1 VDLDSQAILQGLG
14 PAQKFADPDAPK
26 EARLMAARGAL
37 PLPPP
42 QIASVLFALT
52 LDPDAEVKERAL
64 QSLGE
69 LPDRVV
75 DPALEAELHPGLLAF
90 FAERFK
96 EDPARSEKLALNP
109 ATSDE
114 TYCMLAA
121 LPHPRVV
128 EIVSHNQTR
137 LLRCPDL
144 VETLA
149 ENPLTGQ
156 ATIDRVLQFLG
167 LKVDNPAASEVQNVP
182 EAPEPLENTAADD
195 SEVFDAEDTEG
206 IPDELLVEEESEEDR
221 RAEEEEEIQKSLTA
235 LLQTMTVMEKIK
247 LARFGNSEARGLL
260 VRDRNRIV
268 ASAAI
273 RSPKLTEN
281 EVIAFAKSRALSEE
295 VMRIIAAS
303 REWTKNYQVKYALA
317 TNPRTPIPA
326 AIKFLNYL
334 NDKDLKQIM
343 RSRDVPTP
351 ITVQAKRILARKGK
365 I

>member
-1 VDLDSQAILQGLG
+1 VDFDSQAILQSLG
-14 PAQKFADPDAPK
+14 PAQKFADPAAPK
-26 EARLMAARGAL
+26 EARLMAASGAL

-52 LDPDAEVKERAL
+52 FDPDAEVKERAM

-69 LPDRVV
+69 LPERVIE
-75 DPALEAELHPGLLAF
+75 PALEAELHPGLLAF
-90 FAERFK
+90 FAERFR

-114 TYCMLAA
+114 TYCLLAS

-137 LLRCPDL
+137 LLRCSDL
-144 VETLA
+144 VDALA
-149 ENPLTGQ
+149 ENPLTRQ

-167 LKVDNPAASEVQNVP
+167 LKVDNPAMSEVQNVP
-182 EAPEPLENTAADD
+182 EAPQPLEHTAPPD
-195 SEVFDAEDTEG
+195 SEVFDSEDTGGLPE
-206 IPDELLVEEESEEDR
+206 ELLIEDENDESR
-221 RAEEEEEIQKSLTA
+221 SREEEEEKQLSLSA
-235 LLQTMTVMEKIK
+235 LIQTMTVMEKIK

-260 VRDRNRIV
+260 ARDRNRIV
-268 ASAAI
+268 SSAAI
-273 RSPKLTEN
+273 RSPKITEN
-281 EVIAFAKSRALSEE
+281 EVISFAKSRSLSEE
-295 VMRIIAAS
+295 VMRIIASS
-303 REWTKNYQVKYALA
+303 REWTKNYQVKHALA

-343 RSRDVPTP
+343 RSRDVPAP

>member
-1 VDLDSQAILQGLG
+1 VDVDSQSILQSLG
-14 PAQKFADPDAPK
+14 PAQKFADPAAPK
-26 EARLMAARGAL
+26 EARLMAASGAL

-64 QSLGE
+64 QSLEE
-69 LPDRVV
+69 LPERVIE
-75 DPALEAELHPGLLAF
+75 PALEAELHPGLLAL
-90 FAERFK
+90 FADRFRD
-96 EDPARSEKLALNP
+96 DPARSEKLALNP

-114 TYCMLAA
+114 TYCLLAS
-121 LPHPRVV
+121 LHHPRVV
-128 EIVSHNQTR
+128 EIVSNNQTR
-137 LLRCPDL
+137 LLRCSDL
-144 VETLA
+144 VDALA

-167 LKVDNPAASEVQNVP
+167 LKVDNPAVSEVQNVP
-182 EAPEPLENTAADD
+182 EAPQPLEDTAPPD
-195 SEVFDAEDTEG
+195 SEVFDAEDTG
-206 IPDELLVEEESEEDR
+206 RIPEELLVDEESEEALS
-221 RAEEEEEIQKSLTA
+221 AEEEEKRELSLSA
-235 LLQTMTVMEKIK
+235 LIQTMTVMEKIK

-268 ASAAI
+268 SSAAI
-273 RSPKLTEN
+273 RSPKVTEN
-281 EVIAFAKSRALSEE
+281 EVIAFAKSRALCEE
-295 VMRIIAAS
+295 VMRIIATTK
-303 REWTKNYQVKYALA
+303 EWTKHYPVKYALA

-343 RSRDVPTP
+343 RSRDVPAP